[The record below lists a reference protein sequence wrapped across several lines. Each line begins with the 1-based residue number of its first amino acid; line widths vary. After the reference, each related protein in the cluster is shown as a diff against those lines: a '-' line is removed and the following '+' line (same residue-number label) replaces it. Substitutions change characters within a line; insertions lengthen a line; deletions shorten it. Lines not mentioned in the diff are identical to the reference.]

1 VVDRVYY
8 GITELADFSLIW
20 HLVAWTRALRSED
33 DLQAALRLS
42 AALGVET
49 VLVNGVIKSVFR
61 RERPVHD
68 GPRPHKL
75 RVPKTTSFPS
85 GHASSAA
92 MAAVLLAE
100 DDDLAPLYFALA
112 AAVATS
118 RVYVKIHHASDIV
131 GGAVLGTALGLIAR
145 KVWPLHRDR

>member
-1 VVDRVYY
+1 
-8 GITELADFSLIW
+8 
-20 HLVAWTRALRSED
+20 
-33 DLQAALRLS
+33 
-42 AALGVET
+42 
-49 VLVNGVIKSVFR
+49 
-61 RERPVHD
+61 
-68 GPRPHKL
+68 
-75 RVPKTTSFPS
+75 
-85 GHASSAA
+85 